1 MKYVQLLAFLMFS
14 TPFFAQSALGIWKNI
29 DDTDGVE
36 KSHIEIYEEDGKIYG
51 KVIKL
56 LPAATIITCK
66 KCKGDKKNAPILDM
80 TILRDLKKD
89 GDKWSGG
96 MILDPAK
103 GKEYR
108 CFIALENENKLKV
121 RGFIGSPMFGRTQY
135 WYRVE

>member
-1 MKYVQLLAFLMFS
+1 MKYLQLLALLLLS

-36 KSHIEIYEEDGKIYG
+36 KSHIEIYEKDGKIYG

-66 KCKGDKKNAPILDM
+66 KCKGDKQNAPILDM
-80 TILRDLKKD
+80 IILRDLKKD
-89 GDKWSGG
+89 GKKWSGG

-121 RGFIGSPMFGRTQY
+121 RGYIGSPMFGRSQY